1 MCKSFEPHIS
11 VKVKE
16 ELSHGLMSVFHAED
30 IAEDVLAEI
39 VVDEISSVENEHL
52 TFRGGEESVL
62 KRVKSLGNSASA
74 LFIDQLRTQINL
86 NVT

>member
-1 MCKSFEPHIS
+1 MCDVNRLTILVFDSLPSHLPTHYSTSFLKDEYKSLCKSFEPHIS

-52 TFRGGEESVL
+52 TFR
-62 KRVKSLGNSASA
+62 
-74 LFIDQLRTQINL
+74 
-86 NVT
+86 

>member
-1 MCKSFEPHIS
+1 MTVFDFQDDYKSLCKSFEPHIS

-39 VVDEISSVENEHL
+39 VVDEISAVENEHL
-52 TFRGGEESVL
+52 TFRLEACRQKV
-62 KRVKSLGNSASA
+62 
-74 LFIDQLRTQINL
+74 QLWP
-86 NVT
+86 